1 MVKITI
7 GMMFSFVILVLMGVA
22 SGYRLEKLTAVDLP
36 GFSTG
41 KYYIVRAGVD
51 PGYGYK
57 FYVQNDAGQ
66 HTILSP
72 WHFGYS
78 FQ

>member
-1 MVKITI
+1 MVLYGGGRPAMVTI
-7 GMMFSFVILVLMGVA
+7 FCFANDYKVKKLMA
-22 SGYRLEKLTAVDLP
+22 FNLQ

-72 WHFGYS
+72 WHFGYN